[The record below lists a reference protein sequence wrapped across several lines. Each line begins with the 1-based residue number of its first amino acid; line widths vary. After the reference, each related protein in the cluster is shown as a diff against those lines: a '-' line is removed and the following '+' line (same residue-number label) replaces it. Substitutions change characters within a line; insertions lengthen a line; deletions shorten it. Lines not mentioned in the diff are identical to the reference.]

1 MLAFGLCCKNSS
13 FKSLVQRGLECIR
26 LSYNLVDGTFLVI
39 MNQNSTRIW
48 NVLCWNVRGLNAVRK
63 WDYERNKV
71 VEANYD
77 VVCFQ
82 KKKETFDTTF
92 IRKVLPPA
100 FDDFLF
106 VPSVGASGGLLIA
119 WKSAI
124 LIGILK
130 MNSCFALAVE
140 FNSKHNDSVWNLM
153 NVYGP
158 CTPEGRGNS
167 QPG

>member
-82 KKKETFDTTF
+82 KK
-92 IRKVLPPA
+92 RK
-100 FDDFLF
+100 
-106 VPSVGASGGLLIA
+106 LLIPPSLE
-119 WKSAI
+119 KCS
-124 LIGILK
+124 LL
-130 MNSCFALAVE
+130 L
-140 FNSKHNDSVWNLM
+140 LM
-153 NVYGP
+153 ISFLSLRLVPLGD
-158 CTPEGRGNS
+158 C
-167 QPG
+167 